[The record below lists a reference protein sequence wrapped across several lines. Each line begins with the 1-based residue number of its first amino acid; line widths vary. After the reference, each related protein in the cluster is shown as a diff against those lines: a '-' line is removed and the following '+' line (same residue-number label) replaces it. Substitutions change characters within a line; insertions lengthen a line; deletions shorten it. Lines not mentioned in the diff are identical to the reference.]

1 MAESEPMA
9 VDSTPVTA
17 VDAAA
22 PAEIAVAP
30 VAEGSAPAP
39 VADGEPSTSA
49 AAGEGE
55 GSSSAPHHRRKKD
68 QEPQEPIEDV
78 VHRRLTVI
86 KEGDNVLLRLPSDT
100 IKSVV
105 VQKDG

>member
-9 VDSTPVTA
+9 VDSTPAAA

-22 PAEIAVAP
+22 PAEATVAP
-30 VAEGSAPAP
+30 VAEGSAAP
-39 VADGEPSTSA
+39 VADGEPSTST

-55 GSSSAPHHRRKKD
+55 GSSSGPHHRRKKD
-68 QEPQEPIEDV
+68 LEPQEPIEDV

-105 VQKDG
+105 VQQDG